1 MSKNSVFIYSDA
13 FQTYKFHDRHPFN
26 QLRVKL
32 TYDLLQTLGA
42 LHDGQI
48 VAPRLATDEELAL
61 VHDVDY
67 IEAVKEAGKGQL
79 SEDVALN
86 YGLGTEDTP
95 IFPNMHEASAL
106 LVGGTLTAV
115 DYVLSGKAEHAL

>member
-32 TYDLLQTLGA
+32 TYDLLQTVGA
-42 LHDGQI
+42 LHDSQI

-61 VHDVDY
+61 VHDMDY
-67 IEAVKEAGKGQL
+67 IEAVKKAGKRTTFRRNCNQL
-79 SEDVALN
+79 WLRNGRYTYFS
-86 YGLGTEDTP
+86 
-95 IFPNMHEASAL
+95 
-106 LVGGTLTAV
+106 
-115 DYVLSGKAEHAL
+115 KHA